1 MYNSL
6 KTLKTEINSEKIDKL
21 IPLFFFPELLPSF
34 KDTINNI
41 GIVVI
46 TDYTSSIAYVHHK
59 GEVASVII
67 IDSILDNLFE
77 EPDRGFPNFNLQAFI
92 ENKSLKM
99 QPLTEPGLPKPPR
112 YSDQY
117 KKLRRKKW

>member
-67 IDSILDNLFE
+67 IDSVPSSIGD
-77 EPDRGFPNFNLQAFI
+77 
-92 ENKSLKM
+92 SV
-99 QPLTEPGLPKPPR
+99 
-112 YSDQY
+112 SDYTSVQEIDLVI
-117 KKLRRKKW
+117 KVI